1 MLRYV
6 GQFATFVFVKL
17 LSKQVVISL
26 ENFVNITIGTLF
38 YMFKDTYHASYPI
51 HFLGKEFMLEL
62 LLLQP

>member
-26 ENFVNITIGTLF
+26 ENFVNITMGTLF
-38 YMFKDTYHASYPI
+38 YMF
-51 HFLGKEFMLEL
+51 
-62 LLLQP
+62 